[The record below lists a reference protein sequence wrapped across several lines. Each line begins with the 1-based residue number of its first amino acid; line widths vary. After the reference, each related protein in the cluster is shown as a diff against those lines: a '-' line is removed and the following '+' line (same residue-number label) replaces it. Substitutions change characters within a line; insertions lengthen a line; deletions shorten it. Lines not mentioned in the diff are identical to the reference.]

1 MDEGWALAR
10 RRFVQGAAATALMSA
25 APSPASAQG
34 FPSRPLRL
42 VVGYAAGGVSDL
54 LARLVGQR
62 LSQRLGQPVIV
73 ENRPGASGNIATE
86 LVTRAPPD
94 GHTLLLAGTANTIN
108 GSLYPNL
115 KFNFVADVA
124 PVALIARAPMVME
137 VHPAVPATTVR
148 EFIAFAKANPG
159 AVNMASAGTGGGSHV
174 AGELFAMM
182 AGVDLVHVP
191 YHGSPPAL
199 SDLLAGQVHVMFDN
213 VPSSIELLRGGRL
226 RGLAVTALA
235 RMPQL
240 SDLAPVADFV
250 PGYEASGW
258 NGVAAPGNTPAA
270 IVDLLNRE
278 INAAL
283 REPAMQA
290 RLEALGSTP
299 APASPGAFGELIAQ
313 ETEKW
318 ARVVRF
324 AGITAP

>member
-10 RRFVQGAAATALMSA
+10 RRFVQGAAATALMPA
-25 APSPASAQG
+25 AASPASAQG

-108 GSLYPNL
+108 GSLYPGL

-148 EFIAFAKANPG
+148 EFIAFAKANRG

-240 SDLAPVADFV
+240 SDLPPVADFV